1 MVEARRFHS
10 NFLFVIP
17 LTQGV
22 LLVIILDFC
31 KNAVYFV
38 NQLKTLSTQQG
49 KDPAYL
55 AAQYIYVVWLFL
67 MIAKA
72 LVGFWANLKF
82 KIRWMSKYNILL
94 GLDSVFEFVRT
105 MLGLTIFED
114 MSRLDEAAI
123 IRVYCARF
131 FLLMLQCYGFFC
143 CWIHLKWVLVEMPQL
158 ETPTLPRQS
167 LLGLMF
173 PRATSLPEFRSG
185 LARSETG
192 SAEGSGAR
200 PTAVG
205 VQTEMVRKVVEPE
218 SESSAEEFDDMIDEE
233 EDDDDEDDEEEG
245 DYIEGEDQDM
255 PSDDS
260 ADDDQ
265 IEEDQDEF
273 MAAAEQ
279 DATSN
284 PQNPMGVKNSSLYKA
299 PTNDEIQ
306 GLQESSDLFKSNIFK
321 LQIEELLKEVQI
333 DYKKAQPLEAALR
346 KLKEIFDRTPEHQ
359 ELSLAAIK
367 SNMKKKSI
375 VIPFPSP
382 EPASDIQYTFGYS
395 APSAMHL
402 VGSFPLKTVAK
413 NRHGWSVDVAVE
425 MPEELFQEKDH
436 MNYRYFYKRA
446 YYLSVL
452 AAAIQDKR
460 SGMSSTRTEFSTLNG
475 DQRKPILILHPSGDK
490 KETDFKKMKCTIRII
505 PYIPA
510 SVFPAQ
516 RLAPGRNNVRSA
528 DATEQLPTPQYNTAL
543 QQDTA
548 FTSHLTF
555 LYQHS
560 KNCAAFKDGC
570 ILLKVWAT
578 QRGLIRRTNEGFNGF
593 LLEMLMAY
601 LLQGGGANGGKKL
614 ANGFSSYQLAKGTI
628 DYIAQHDFDAQPIFM
643 GQQTSSGEFSKDAF
657 ISNFEVVIVDPSGK
671 INLAGHVSKAA
682 LDELQHEA
690 RLAMKFFTESSD
702 DKFEALFLK
711 RVDNPM
717 LRFDNVVKIHAPKNL
732 AQLKAYTKTAA
743 LDYPSPFVHFAHS
756 IAPLLKRGLTNRVHL
771 VATRYEPLENWATSS
786 EGPDF
791 GSDSVITVG
800 LLLNHEESS
809 RLVDLGPPAD
819 DQEAAK
825 VFRSLWGS
833 KAELRRF
840 KDGSILESAV
850 WEAQGTDARHL
861 IVGQMIGYL
870 LKHHLSVPHESVHY
884 WAGQLNKFIR
894 YNSKVVPERLF
905 DNKAAAASGFQ
916 DVIAAFESLTKA
928 IKTAEDMPLSVTH
941 MYFASPAARLSSTF
955 IPQARDFNV
964 PATNFPD
971 SAQYVEPLDVIIQ
984 FESSQK
990 WPDNLK
996 AIQRMKTA
1004 FYLRLADKIKY
1015 KGMRSTVVEEA
1026 QEESLGLNGYMDVRV
1041 APGYVFRCRIS
1052 HEREMTLCETV
1063 ISDRKSS
1070 QSLKDQHQRA
1080 LDVYNKYFVQ
1090 APMHTF
1096 QMHALCHMH
1105 PSLSQTIRL
1114 TKRWV
1119 SAHWLAPF
1127 FNDETLE
1134 LLSAA
1139 VYVDPAPWTA
1149 PASGFVGFART
1160 LNLLANWDWKH
1171 EPLVVDLTGEMTA
1184 KEREEI
1190 RHNFANTRKNMTAT
1204 SSTTSPQSKTTS
1216 ISRDHA
1222 NMFIA
1227 TNKDLLSKWWT
1238 WQSPSP
1244 MIVARLRTLA
1254 KTSLEHM
1261 TMITSSSATTS
1272 SLALNPLFITPTVH
1286 YDAVIDLDPAMCT
1299 RYAQNLAPDAQHFV
1313 TKGDK
1318 YKNLGALQKSVFGD
1332 EILIGFDP
1340 AAEYLAE
1347 LQRVYGDIAL
1357 FFHDRYGGTQI
1368 GVLWNPVSLS
1378 PRAWKVNLGFN
1389 NKPADVNKDGVLE
1402 IKEKDAQAKAGKGG
1416 AGSKLVVPNI
1426 EALMSEMER
1435 VGHGLVRTVQV
1446 NRDPSASS

>member
-1 MVEARRFHS
+1 M
-10 NFLFVIP
+10 
-17 LTQGV
+17 
-22 LLVIILDFC
+22 
-31 KNAVYFV
+31 
-38 NQLKTLSTQQG
+38 
-49 KDPAYL
+49 
-55 AAQYIYVVWLFL
+55 
-67 MIAKA
+67 
-72 LVGFWANLKF
+72 
-82 KIRWMSKYNILL
+82 
-94 GLDSVFEFVRT
+94 RT
-105 MLGLTIFED
+105 RMK
-114 MSRLDEAAI
+114 AI
-123 IRVYCARF
+123 IS
-131 FLLMLQCYGFFC
+131 
-143 CWIHLKWVLVEMPQL
+143 K
-158 ETPTLPRQS
+158 
-167 LLGLMF
+167 
-173 PRATSLPEFRSG
+173 
-185 LARSETG
+185 
-192 SAEGSGAR
+192 
-200 PTAVG
+200 
-205 VQTEMVRKVVEPE
+205 
-218 SESSAEEFDDMIDEE
+218 DEE
-233 EDDDDEDDEEEG
+233 
-245 DYIEGEDQDM
+245 
-255 PSDDS
+255 
-260 ADDDQ
+260 
-265 IEEDQDEF
+265 EEDQDEF
-273 MAAAEQ
+273 MAAAEH
-279 DATSN
+279 DASSK
-284 PQNPMGVKNSSLYKA
+284 PQNLAGVKNSSLYKA
-299 PTNDEIQ
+299 PTNEEIQ

-321 LQIEELLKEVQI
+321 LQIEELLKEVQV

-346 KLKEIFDRTPEHQ
+346 KLKDIFDRTPEHQ

-367 SNMKKKSI
+367 SNMKKKSV
-375 VIPFPSP
+375 VIPFPQP
-382 EPASDIQYTFGYS
+382 EPAADIQYTFGYS

-402 VGSFPLKTVAK
+402 VGSFPLKTVSK

-452 AAAIQDKR
+452 AAAVRDKK
-460 SGMSSTRTEFSTLNG
+460 SGMSNCKTEFSTLNG
-475 DQRKPILILHPSGDK
+475 DQRKPILILNPSGDK
-490 KETDFKKMKCTIRII
+490 SETDFKKMRCTIRII

-528 DATEQLPTPQYNTAL
+528 DITEQPPTPQYNTAL

-548 FTSHLTF
+548 FTSHLAF

-560 KNCAAFKDGC
+560 KSCSGFKDAC

-578 QRGLIRRTNEGFNGF
+578 QRGLLRRTSEGFNGF

-614 ANGFSSYQLAKGTI
+614 ANGFSSYQLVKGTI
-628 DYIAQHDFDAQPIFM
+628 DYISQHDFDAQPIFM
-643 GQQTSSGEFSKDAF
+643 GQNTTSGEFSKEAF
-657 ISNFEVVIVDPSGK
+657 TGNFEVVIVDPSGK

-682 LDELQHEA
+682 LDELQHET

-717 LRFDNVVKIHAPKNL
+717 LRFDNMVKIHAPKHL
-732 AQLKAYTKTAA
+732 GQLKSYTKKAA
-743 LDYPSPFVHFAHS
+743 LDYPSPFIHFAHS
-756 IAPLLKRGLTNRVHL
+756 IAPLLKRGLTDRVHL
-771 VATRYEPLENWATSS
+771 VATRFDPLENWATSS
-786 EGPDF
+786 AAPDF
-791 GSDSVITVG
+791 GSNSVITIG

-819 DQEAAK
+819 DLETAK
-825 VFRSLWGS
+825 VFRELWGN

-870 LKHHLSVPHESVHY
+870 LKHHLSVPHDSVHY
-884 WAGQLNKFIR
+884 WAGQLNKFIQ

-905 DNKAAAASGFQ
+905 DNKTAAASGFQ
-916 DVIAAFESLTKA
+916 STVAAFESLTKA
-928 IKTAEDMPLSVTH
+928 VKTAEDMPLSVTH
-941 MYFASPAARLSSTF
+941 MYFTSPAARLSSTF
-955 IPQARDFNV
+955 IPHPRDFNV

-971 SAQYVEPLDVIIQ
+971 SAQYVEPLDVVIQ

-1004 FYLRLADKIKY
+1004 FYLRLAEKIKY
-1015 KGMRSTVVEEA
+1015 KGMRATVVEETE
-1026 QEESLGLNGYMDVRV
+1026 EESLGVNGYMDVCV

-1052 HEREMTLCETV
+1052 HEREITLCENV

-1070 QSLKDQHQRA
+1070 HSLKEQHQKA
-1080 LDVYNKYFVQ
+1080 LDLYNRYFVQ

-1096 QMHALCHMH
+1096 QLHALCHRH

-1134 LLSAA
+1134 LLAAA
-1139 VYVDPAPWTA
+1139 VYVDPAPWAA
-1149 PASGFVGFART
+1149 PASGFTGFARV
-1160 LNLLANWDWKH
+1160 LNLLASWDWKH
-1171 EPLVVDLTGEMTA
+1171 EPLVVDLTGEMTG

-1190 RHNFANTRKNMTAT
+1190 RHNFANTRKNMIASTSATA
-1204 SSTTSPQSKTTS
+1204 PQVKTTA
-1216 ISRDHA
+1216 ISSDHA
-1222 NMFIA
+1222 TMFIA
-1227 TNKDLLSKWWT
+1227 TGKDTFSKWWT

-1254 KTSLEHM
+1254 KTSLDHM
-1261 TMITSSSATTS
+1261 TKTMSSSETTSSSA
-1272 SLALNPLFITPTVH
+1272 LNAIFITPTVH
-1286 YDAVIDLDPAMCT
+1286 YDLVIDLDPALCT
-1299 RYAQNLAPDAQHFV
+1299 RYAQNLAPNAQSFV

-1318 YKNLGALQKSVFGD
+1318 YKNLGSFQKSVFGD

-1347 LQRVYGDIAL
+1347 LQRAYGDIAL

-1368 GVLWNPVSLS
+1368 GVLWNPITLS

-1389 NKPADVNKDGVLE
+1389 SRPADVNKDGVME
-1402 IKEKDAQAKAGKGG
+1402 VKKEQQDSKSKGGKTG

-1426 EALMSEMER
+1426 EALISEMER
-1435 VGHGLVRTVQV
+1435 VGHGLVRSIQI
-1446 NRDPSASS
+1446 NRDPTATN

>member
-1 MVEARRFHS
+1 MAPTIKR
-10 NFLFVIP
+10 
-17 LTQGV
+17 
-22 LLVIILDFC
+22 
-31 KNAVYFV
+31 KA
-38 NQLKTLSTQQG
+38 
-49 KDPAYL
+49 AL
-55 AAQYIYVVWLFL
+55 AAP
-67 MIAKA
+67 
-72 LVGFWANLKF
+72 ANTK
-82 KIRWMSKYNILL
+82 KS
-94 GLDSVFEFVRT
+94 
-105 MLGLTIFED
+105 
-114 MSRLDEAAI
+114 
-123 IRVYCARF
+123 
-131 FLLMLQCYGFFC
+131 
-143 CWIHLKWVLVEMPQL
+143 
-158 ETPTLPRQS
+158 
-167 LLGLMF
+167 
-173 PRATSLPEFRSG
+173 
-185 LARSETG
+185 
-192 SAEGSGAR
+192 
-200 PTAVG
+200 
-205 VQTEMVRKVVEPE
+205 RKVVEPVP
-218 SESSAEEFDDMIDEE
+218 ESSSGEESFDDMIDDEEE
-233 EDDDDEDDEEEG
+233 EDEEDEDEG
-245 DYIEGEDQDM
+245 DYIEGEDQEMEDN
-255 PSDDS
+255 DS
-260 ADDDQ
+260 EADDAEFVD
-265 IEEDQDEF
+265 EQDEF
-273 MAAAEQ
+273 MASAEH
-279 DATSN
+279 DATSK

-359 ELSLAAIK
+359 ELTLAAIK
-367 SNMKKKSI
+367 ANMKKKSV

-382 EPASDIQYTFGYS
+382 EPAADIQYTFGYS

-402 VGSFPLKTVAK
+402 VGSFPLKTVSK
-413 NRHGWSVDVAVE
+413 GRHGWSVDVAVE
-425 MPEELFQEKDH
+425 IPEELFQEKDH

-460 SGMSSTRTEFSTLNG
+460 SGMSNSKVEFSMLNG

-490 KETDFKKMKCTIRII
+490 SETDFKKMRCTIRII
-505 PYIPA
+505 PYIPS

-528 DATEQLPTPQYNTAL
+528 EATEQPPTPQYNTAL

-548 FTSHLTF
+548 FTTHLTF

-560 KNCAAFKDGC
+560 KNCGAFKDAC

-578 QRGLIRRTNEGFNGF
+578 QRGLIRQTNESFNGF

-628 DYIAQHDFDAQPIFM
+628 DFIAQHDFNAQPIFM
-643 GQQTSSGEFSKDAF
+643 GQCSTSGEFSKEEF
-657 ISNFEVVIVDPSGK
+657 ISNFEVVMVDPSGK

-690 RLAMKFFTESSD
+690 RLAMNFFTESSD

-717 LRFDNVVKIHAPKNL
+717 LRFDNVVKVHVPKNL
-732 AQLKAYTKTAA
+732 DRLKNYSKTVA
-743 LDYPSPFVHFAHS
+743 LDYPSPFIHFARS
-756 IAPLLKRGLTNRVHL
+756 IAPLLKRGLTDRVHL
-771 VATRYEPLENWATSS
+771 IAAHYEPLGSWATSKS
-786 EGPDF
+786 APGF
-791 GSDSVITVG
+791 GTDAVITIG

-819 DQEAAK
+819 DLEAAK
-825 VFRSLWGS
+825 VFRDLWGS

-861 IVGQMIGYL
+861 IVGQMVGYL
-870 LKHHLSVPHESVHY
+870 LKHHLSVPQESVHY
-884 WAGQLNKFIR
+884 WAGQLNKFIQ
-894 YNSKVVPERLF
+894 YNTKTVPERLF
-905 DNKAAAASGFQ
+905 DNKAAAANGFQ
-916 DVIAAFESLTKA
+916 SAVAAFENLAKVV
-928 IKTAEDMPLSVTH
+928 KTAEDMPLSVTH

-955 IPQARDFNV
+955 IPQPRDFNG
-964 PATNFPD
+964 PATSFPD
-971 SAQYVEPLDVIIQ
+971 SAQYVEPMDVIIQ

-1015 KGMRSTVVEEA
+1015 KGMRATVVEETE
-1026 QEESLGLNGYMDVRV
+1026 EESLGLNGYMDVRV

-1052 HEREMTLCETV
+1052 YDREITLCENV

-1070 QSLKDQHQRA
+1070 QSLKDQHQTA
-1080 LDVYNKYFVQ
+1080 LDLLNRYFVQ

-1096 QMHALCHMH
+1096 QLHALCHKH

-1127 FNDETLE
+1127 FNDESLE
-1134 LLSAA
+1134 LLAAA
-1139 VYVDPAPWTA
+1139 VYVDPAPWAA
-1149 PASGFVGFART
+1149 PASGFAGFARV
-1160 LNLLANWDWKH
+1160 LNLLAFWDWKH
-1171 EPLVVDLTGEMTA
+1171 EPLIVDLTGDMVS
-1184 KEREEI
+1184 KQREEI
-1190 RHNFANTRKNMTAT
+1190 RHNFANTRKNLMAT
-1204 SSTTSPQSKTTS
+1204 PSTGLPQASQPKTTT
-1216 ISRDHA
+1216 ISSDHA
-1222 NMFIA
+1222 SMFIA
-1227 TNKDLLSKWWT
+1227 TGKDTFSKWWT

-1244 MIVARLRTLA
+1244 MIVSRLRTLA
-1254 KTSLEHM
+1254 RTSLDFM
-1261 TMITSSSATTS
+1261 TQTTSSSSMTGS
-1272 SLALNPLFITPTVH
+1272 SALNPLFITPTVH
-1286 YDAVIDLDPAMCT
+1286 YDVVINLDPALCT
-1299 RYAQNLAPDAQHFV
+1299 RYAQNLAPDAQYLV

-1318 YKNLGALQKSVFGD
+1318 YKNLGSFQKSVFGD

-1347 LQRVYGDIAL
+1347 LQRAFGDIAL

-1368 GVLWNPVSLS
+1368 GVLWNPVTLT

-1389 NKPADVNKDGVLE
+1389 SKPADVNKDGVLE
-1402 IKEKDAQAKAGKGG
+1402 VKEQDSKSKGG
-1416 AGSKLVVPNI
+1416 KPGAKLVVPNI

-1435 VGHGLVRTVQV
+1435 IGHGLVQSIQI
-1446 NRDPSASS
+1446 NRDPSATN